1 LNEFIAEAIGTGFI
15 ILFGCGVVAGSV
27 LKDTKSNNSGWIVI
41 SIAWAIGVTLGVYAA
56 GQISGAHLNP
66 AVTIALASI
75 GEFEWSKVPLY
86 IAGQFLGAMIAATL
100 VWLAYLP
107 HWEATLDKDLKLGV
121 FSTAPAIRHSLS
133 NFITE
138 FIATFIL
145 LFGLLS
151 IGANE
156 FTEGLNPLI
165 VGVLILGLGL
175 SFGGPT
181 GYAINPARDLGPR
194 IMHALLPIKGKGH
207 SDWAY
212 AWIPIVA
219 PILGGTLG
227 ALTYSYIF

>member
-1 LNEFIAEAIGTGFI
+1 MNEFIAEAIGTGFI

-27 LKDTKSNNSGWIVI
+27 LKESKSNDSGWIVI
-41 SIAWAIGVTLGVYAA
+41 SIAWAIGVTLGIYAA

-86 IAGQFLGAMIAATL
+86 ISGQFLGAMVAATL
-100 VWLAYLP
+100 VWLSYLP
-107 HWEATLDKDLKLGV
+107 HWEATTDTDAKLGV
-121 FSTAPAIRHSLS
+121 FSTGPAIRHTMS

-151 IGANE
+151 IGANK
-156 FTEGLNPLI
+156 FTEGLNPVV
-165 VGVLILGLGL
+165 VGMLILGLGL

-227 ALTYSYIF
+227 ALTYSFIF